1 MKILKTS
8 LHDKHIQLNAKMVD
22 FAGFSMP
29 ISYPSGINVECDFV
43 RKNVGL
49 FDVSHMGQI
58 LIEGES
64 SLKFV
69 EYLTSNNVSKLIN
82 NQCQYSL
89 LCNDNGGIID
99 DLILYRI
106 NQDKFILVI
115 NASNID
121 KDYKWIANKQKDFCS
136 EFTESSLFVK
146 NLSSDISLIAVQGP
160 NSRRIL
166 KNFDEFRTSVND
178 LDFYHFSDI
187 SDNHEL
193 RIISRTGY
201 TGELGYEIYGSHN
214 YINNIWD
221 QLVEKL
227 SVPPIGLAA
236 RDILR
241 LEMCYRLYG
250 NDMNEKISPYECGLG
265 WVVKDLTSS
274 NFVGCDAIR
283 NIKKSMNQKLV
294 CLEMKDKCIPR
305 KGYRL
310 VSNND
315 DVGFI
320 SSGAFSPNLKKGI
333 AMAFIDFNKVDK
345 NNLYV
350 KIRDKM
356 FLANIVNSPFLK
368 ETSLFE

>member
-1 MKILKTS
+1 MKILKTN
-8 LHDKHIQLNAKMVD
+8 LYDKHIQLNAKMVD

-29 ISYPSGINVECDFV
+29 ISYPSGINLECDFV

-58 LIEGES
+58 LIEGKS
-64 SLKFV
+64 SLEFV
-69 EYLTSNNVSKLIN
+69 EYLTSNNVSKLTN
-82 NQCQYSL
+82 NQCQYSV

-106 NQDKFILVI
+106 NKDKFFLVI

-121 KDYKWIANKQKDFCS
+121 KDYKWIINKQKEFCS
-136 EFTESSLFVK
+136 EFIQSHLVVK

-160 NSRRIL
+160 NSRAIL
-166 KNFDEFRTSVND
+166 KNFDEFRNSVND
-178 LDFYHFSDI
+178 LDFYHFNDI
-187 SDNHEL
+187 SDNQEL

-201 TGELGYEIYGSHN
+201 TGELGYEVYGSHE
-214 YINNIWD
+214 YIKNIWN

-265 WVVKDLTSS
+265 WVVKDLTC
-274 NFVGCDAIR
+274 NKFVGSDAIK
-283 NIKKSMNQKLV
+283 NIKKSMSQKLV
-294 CLEMKDKCIPR
+294 CIEMKDKCIPR

-333 AMAFIDFNKVDK
+333 AMAFVDYNRIDK

-350 KIRDKM
+350 KIRNRM
-356 FLANIVNSPFLK
+356 FLATIVKPPFLK

>member
-1 MKILKTS
+1 MLKTS
-8 LHDKHIQLNAKMVD
+8 LYSKHIQLNAKMVN
-22 FAGFSMP
+22 FAGFNMP
-29 ISYPSGINVECDFV
+29 ISYPSGINLECDFV

-58 LIEGES
+58 LIRGKS
-64 SLKFV
+64 SLKFI
-69 EYLTSNNVSKLIN
+69 EYLTSNNVSKLVD

-89 LCNDNGGIID
+89 LCNEKGGIVD
-99 DLILYRI
+99 DLILYRM
-106 NQDKFILVI
+106 NQDKFMLVV

-121 KDYKWIANKQKDFCS
+121 KNYKWIVNKQKEFCS
-136 EFTESSLFVK
+136 KFEHYSIDVQ
-146 NLSSDISLIAVQGP
+146 NLSSDVSLIAVQGP
-160 NSRRIL
+160 KSRTIL
-166 KNFDEFRTSVND
+166 TNFDDFKDSVND
-178 LDFYHFSDI
+178 LDFYHFKDI
-187 SDNHEL
+187 SDNQEL
-193 RIISRTGY
+193 RILSRTGY

-214 YINNIWD
+214 YIKNIWS

-265 WVVKDLTSS
+265 WVVKDLTSN
-274 NFVGCDAIR
+274 NFIGSDAII
-283 NIKKSMNQKLV
+283 NMKNSLKQKLV

-305 KGYRL
+305 KGYRII
-310 VSNND
+310 SNND

-333 AMAFIDFNKVDK
+333 AMAFVDYSRVDK

-350 KIRDKM
+350 KIRDRM
-356 FLANIVNSPFLK
+356 FLATIVKPPFLK
-368 ETSLFE
+368 DTSLFE